1 MACDFIKRVIKSVT
15 GFKTICWLGLCFY
28 FVMPNDTNGK
38 IEYFFLTNISSFS
51 CHFVSLLNTCIHRCV
66 CIRLLDRIDL
76 ISCEKCSKCLF
87 WTLHVPKQYRFD
99 WIVLLNYS
107 INYYQSLQNF
117 LDRVAIVPTI
127 KLIEGHAHI
136 AILINITDSVFFLH
150 KWGNANAYFNLIHER
165 EQMNTMDP
173 CIKN

>member
-1 MACDFIKRVIKSVT
+1 M
-15 GFKTICWLGLCFY
+15 
-28 FVMPNDTNGK
+28 N
-38 IEYFFLTNISSFS
+38 FFLTNISSFS

-76 ISCEKCSKCLF
+76 ILCEKCCKCLF

-136 AILINITDSVFFLH
+136 AILMHITDSVF
-150 KWGNANAYFNLIHER
+150 YFT
-165 EQMNTMDP
+165 QMRKCKCIFQFNTWTWTDR
-173 CIKN
+173 